1 MYLLYS
7 LLLTIGVVALLPR
20 FIYDAFK
27 HGKYVEGLRERTG
40 QLPAIRSGGRPVI
53 WLHCVSVGEAQAAR
67 PLALALLKRFPG
79 HALVVSTTTR
89 TGQQVAREV
98 FQGSASAVFYF
109 PFDWSWS
116 VRRALRAVAPAAVLI
131 METELWPNFLRACRA
146 RGIPVALVNGRISEN
161 SFRHYKLIR
170 PFMRRVTGDLSLA
183 LMQSEED
190 AARLLALGIGA
201 ERVRVTGNVKFDGG
215 QSSGEQALTLE
226 FKERFHLNSER
237 PLIVAASTHA
247 PEERIVIAAFRELQ
261 SSLAP
266 ARPRLLLAPRH
277 PERFQEV
284 AALVAASGLSWT
296 QRSVEATDADATSDV
311 ILLDS
316 IGELRAVYPLAEIVF
331 VGGSLARRGG
341 HNVLEPAAAG
351 VCILTGHHT
360 FNFKA
365 VTQAFLEARALVQ
378 LPHAEEEEA
387 AHLLAQALQ
396 ELLTDTEARRGFGL
410 RALEVL
416 ERNRGATERTV
427 EHLSA
432 ILPSSTS
439 SSTGDT
445 PDQLKDA
452 RRAPLKA

>member
-27 HGKYVEGLRERTG
+27 HGKYVEGLRERAG
-40 QLPAIRSGGRPVI
+40 RLPAIQSGGRPVI

-67 PLALALLKRFPG
+67 PLALALLKRFPE

-98 FQGSASAVFYF
+98 FQESACAVFYF

-116 VRRALRAVAPAAVLI
+116 VRRALRTVAPAAVLI

-146 RGIPVALVNGRISEN
+146 GGIPVALVNGRISEK
-161 SFRHYKLIR
+161 SFRHYKWIR

-190 AARLLALGIGA
+190 AARLLALGIGP
-201 ERVRVTGNVKFDGG
+201 ERVLVSGNVKFDGG
-215 QSSGEQALTLE
+215 QNSGEQALTLE
-226 FKERFHLNSER
+226 FKERFHLDVER
-237 PLIVAASTHA
+237 PLVVAASTHA

-261 SSLAP
+261 SSLSL
-266 ARPRLLLAPRH
+266 ARPRLLLAPRK

-284 AALVAASGLSWT
+284 AALIAASGLTWT
-296 QRSVEATDADATSDV
+296 RRSVEATDADATSDV

-365 VTQAFLEARALVQ
+365 VTRAFLEARALVQ
-378 LPHAEEEEA
+378 MPPVEEEEA
-387 AHLLAQALQ
+387 AHVLAQALR

-410 RALEVL
+410 RAREVL

-432 ILPSSTS
+432 ILPLSTS
-439 SSTGDT
+439 SSTGGA
-445 PDQLKDA
+445 PDQLKEA